1 MCFKLGLGC
10 LMEMTLREGG
20 VSAASLVLVLVCAR
34 QNSSARDGVAVWP
47 RVSNTVRR
55 IWTHPLNR
63 NQFQRKAGYHLPL
76 PWNSHATMTHNKEIA
91 TNLVQDLLVG
101 LWQCH
106 FLFEMVAFLLQLHTL
121 SPIIESAGH
130 VHFVSRVGPGEV
142 IFVSGSLWRRCRI
155 RRWDFG

>member
-1 MCFKLGLGC
+1 VCFKLGLGC

-76 PWNSHATMTHNKEIA
+76 PWNSLATMTPQQRNSDQPCTRSSRRPLAVSLPFRNGRLSSPAAHSFPNHRKCRSRTLRQPGGA
-91 TNLVQDLLVG
+91 WGSNL
-101 LWQCH
+101 C
-106 FLFEMVAFLLQLHTL
+106 
-121 SPIIESAGH
+121 
-130 VHFVSRVGPGEV
+130 
-142 IFVSGSLWRRCRI
+142 
-155 RRWDFG
+155 